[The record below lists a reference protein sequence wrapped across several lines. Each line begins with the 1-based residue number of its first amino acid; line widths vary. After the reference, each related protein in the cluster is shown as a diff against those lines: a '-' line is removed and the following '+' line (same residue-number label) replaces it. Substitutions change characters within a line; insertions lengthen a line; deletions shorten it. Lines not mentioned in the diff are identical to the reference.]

1 MLPSENSK
9 KPDTPDAKKTY
20 VMTLMISV
28 TDETALKAAAATAA
42 AEGDLSAEEWADLR
56 FGVPCD
62 LSSTRSSAQAIGLI
76 TSNAAAGSCL
86 SSRGSIPVRCN
97 QLHRA
102 GSPLDWKHGSRPDDI
117 RHFFMENAG

>member
-56 FGVPCD
+56 LGVPCD
-62 LSSTRSSAQAIGLI
+62 LEMVVNPLFGPGYWVDHIECRRGK
-76 TSNAAAGSCL
+76 L
-86 SSRGSIPVRCN
+86 S
-97 QLHRA
+97 
-102 GSPLDWKHGSRPDDI
+102 
-117 RHFFMENAG
+117 